1 MCHDH
6 FSPAGY
12 RLIAD
17 RLFDFLEEHKFFQN
31 TVSKQSD
38 DIKNF
43 NSDTDTPFKPEILS
57 ELENYKNSL
66 KEIYNSIKPRIGS
79 IVMNCNPFTLGHRYL
94 IEQALALCDDLIIF
108 VVEEDKSYFPFND
121 RLQLVKKGVEDLPN
135 VIVLPS
141 GKFIIS
147 TLTFTEYFNKSE
159 LQNVSVD
166 TSLDLTIFAK
176 EIAPCLDITVR
187 FVGEEPLDR
196 VTAQY
201 NETMHSI
208 LSQYGIEVKEIP
220 RLNIDGKIVSASYV
234 RELLQNREWDNIAK
248 FVPQCTL
255 EYLKERKNI

>member
-1 MCHDH
+1 M
-6 FSPAGY
+6 
-12 RLIAD
+12 AD
-17 RLFDFLEEHKFFQN
+17 KLFDFLKEHEFFKN

-43 NSDTDTPFKPEILS
+43 KSDTDTPFKPEVLG

-66 KEIYNSIKPRIGS
+66 KEIYNNIKPRMGA
-79 IVMNCNPFTLGHRYL
+79 IVMNCDPFTLGHRYL
-94 IEQALALCDDLIIF
+94 IEQALSSCECLIIF

-121 RLQLVKKGVEDLPN
+121 RLHLVKKGVEDLPN

-234 RELLQNREWDNIAK
+234 RELLQNREWDTIAK